1 MIIFLKKNNG
11 YFAMLLAV
19 TGFGAGPP
27 FVTLALKEFNIID
40 LLAVRFFIA
49 FLLML
54 IFCLIMRVD
63 ISIKQVGLK
72 PFLMGLLNP
81 FLVTL
86 SFHVGLLLTSPVNGV
101 AIISTLPIMQPFV
114 ARIFLNEKIEIKVII
129 GALITI
135 IGTYLLL
142 SSQSKSG
149 VGNYWGDLIIFLGI
163 LCASTNEVIGRRF
176 MQTKV
181 NQLSVNTFQYFT
193 GFILSFLILFI
204 IWPNSSFEHT
214 YHLKF
219 TPSVMAAL
227 TLSFITFAAYL
238 FYNYALRRVPVGRI
252 SLMYPLTGPIGATSA
267 WLVIDAEITFKIFIS
282 LAIILFGTIIPYID
296 KSFKSN

>member
-1 MIIFLKKNNG
+1 MLNFFKKNIG

-19 TGFGAGPP
+19 IGFGAGPP
-27 FVTLALKEFNIID
+27 FVTLALQEFYIID
-40 LLAVRFFIA
+40 LLAIRFFIA
-49 FLLML
+49 FLLMI

-86 SFHVGLLLTSPVNGV
+86 SFHIGLLLTSPVNGV
-101 AIISTLPIMQPFV
+101 AIISTLPLMQPFV
-114 ARIFLNEKIEIKVII
+114 ARIFLKEKIEIKVII
-129 GALITI
+129 GAFITL

-142 SSQSKSG
+142 TSQSKSG
-149 VGNYWGDLIIFLGI
+149 VGNYLGDLIIFLGI

-193 GFILSFLILFI
+193 GFVLSFLILFI
-204 IWPNSSFEHT
+204 IWPNSSFEYT

-219 TPSVMAAL
+219 TPSVIAAL

-238 FYNYALRRVPVGRI
+238 FYNFALRRVPVGRI

-267 WLVIDAEITFKIFIS
+267 WIVIDAEITLKIFMS
-282 LAIILFGTIIPYID
+282 LGIILLGTIIPYIN
-296 KSFKSN
+296 KK

>member
-1 MIIFLKKNNG
+1 MLNFFKKNIG

-19 TGFGAGPP
+19 IGFGAGPP
-27 FVTLALKEFNIID
+27 FVTLALQEFYIID
-40 LLAVRFFIA
+40 LLAIRFLIA
-49 FLLML
+49 FLLMI

-86 SFHVGLLLTSPVNGV
+86 SFHIGLLLTSPVNGV
-101 AIISTLPIMQPFV
+101 AIISTLPLIQPFV
-114 ARIFLNEKIEIKVII
+114 AKIFLKEKIEIKVII
-129 GALITI
+129 GAFITL

-142 SSQSKSG
+142 TSQSKSG
-149 VGNYWGDLIIFLGI
+149 VGNYLGDLIIFLGI

-193 GFILSFLILFI
+193 GFVLSFLILFI
-204 IWPNSSFEHT
+204 IWPNSSFEYT

-238 FYNYALRRVPVGRI
+238 FYNFALRRVPVGRI

-267 WLVIDAEITFKIFIS
+267 WIVIDAEITLKIFMS
-282 LAIILFGTIIPYID
+282 LGIILFGTIIPYID
-296 KSFKSN
+296 KK

>member
-1 MIIFLKKNNG
+1 
-11 YFAMLLAV
+11 
-19 TGFGAGPP
+19 
-27 FVTLALKEFNIID
+27 
-40 LLAVRFFIA
+40 
-49 FLLML
+49 
-54 IFCLIMRVD
+54 MRVD
-63 ISIKQVGLK
+63 ISIKEVGLK

-101 AIISTLPIMQPFV
+101 AIISTLPLMQPFV
-114 ARIFLNEKIEIKVII
+114 AKIFLNEKIEIKVII
-129 GALITI
+129 GVFITL

-142 SSQSKSG
+142 TSQFKLG
-149 VGNYWGDLIIFLGI
+149 VGNYLGDLIIFLGM
-163 LCASTNEVIGRRF
+163 LCASTNEVIGRKF

-193 GFILSFLILFI
+193 GFVLSFLILFI
-204 IWPNSSFEHT
+204 IWPNSSFEYT

-238 FYNYALRRVPVGRI
+238 FYNYALRRLPLGRI

-267 WLVIDAEITFKIFIS
+267 WIVIDAEINFKIFLS
-282 LAIILFGTIIPYID
+282 LGIILIGTIIPYINK
-296 KSFKSN
+296 KS

>member
-1 MIIFLKKNNG
+1 MLNFFKKNIG

-19 TGFGAGPP
+19 IGFGAGPP
-27 FVTLALKEFNIID
+27 FVTLALQEFYIID
-40 LLAVRFFIA
+40 LLAIRFLIA
-49 FLLML
+49 FLLMI

-86 SFHVGLLLTSPVNGV
+86 SFHIGLLLTSPVNGV
-101 AIISTLPIMQPFV
+101 AIISTLPLIQPFV
-114 ARIFLNEKIEIKVII
+114 AKIFLKEKIEIKVII
-129 GALITI
+129 GAFITL

-142 SSQSKSG
+142 TSQSKTG
-149 VGNYWGDLIIFLGI
+149 VGNYLGDLIIFLGI

-193 GFILSFLILFI
+193 GFVLSFLILFI
-204 IWPNSSFEHT
+204 IWPNSSFEYT

-238 FYNYALRRVPVGRI
+238 FYNFALRRVPVGRI

-267 WLVIDAEITFKIFIS
+267 WIVIDAEITLKIFMS
-282 LAIILFGTIIPYID
+282 LGIILLGTIIPYID
-296 KSFKSN
+296 KK

>member
-1 MIIFLKKNNG
+1 MKNFITNNIG
-11 YFAMLLAV
+11 YFAMLMAV
-19 TGFGAGPP
+19 IGFGSGPP
-27 FVTLALKEFNIID
+27 FVTLALEEFFIID
-40 LLAVRFFIA
+40 LLAVRFLIA
-49 FLLML
+49 FFLML
-54 IFCLIMRVD
+54 FFCLLMRVD
-63 ISIKQVGLK
+63 ISIKEVGLK

-101 AIISTLPIMQPFV
+101 AIISTLPLMQPFV
-114 ARIFLNEKIEIKVII
+114 AKIFLNEKIETKVII
-129 GALITI
+129 GVFITL

-142 SSQSKSG
+142 TSQFKLG
-149 VGNYWGDLIIFLGI
+149 VGSYLGDLIIFLGM
-163 LCASTNEVIGRRF
+163 LCASTNEVIGRKF

-193 GFILSFLILFI
+193 GFVLSFLILFI
-204 IWPNSSFEHT
+204 IWPNSSFEYT

-238 FYNYALRRVPVGRI
+238 FYNYALRRLPLGRI

-267 WLVIDAEITFKIFIS
+267 WIVIDAEINFKIFLS
-282 LAIILFGTIIPYID
+282 LGIILIGTIIPYINK
-296 KSFKSN
+296 KS

>member
-1 MIIFLKKNNG
+1 MLNFFKKNIG

-19 TGFGAGPP
+19 IGFGAGPP
-27 FVTLALKEFNIID
+27 FVTLALQEFYIID
-40 LLAVRFFIA
+40 LLAIRFLIA
-49 FLLML
+49 FLLMI

-86 SFHVGLLLTSPVNGV
+86 SFHIGLLLTSPVNGV
-101 AIISTLPIMQPFV
+101 AIISTLPLIQPFV
-114 ARIFLNEKIEIKVII
+114 AKIFLKEKIEIKVII
-129 GALITI
+129 GAFITL

-142 SSQSKSG
+142 TSQSKTG
-149 VGNYWGDLIIFLGI
+149 VGNYLGDLIIFLGI

-193 GFILSFLILFI
+193 GFVLSFLILFI
-204 IWPNSSFEHT
+204 IWPNSSFEYS

-238 FYNYALRRVPVGRI
+238 FYNFALRRVPVGRI

-267 WLVIDAEITFKIFIS
+267 WIVIDAEITLKIFIS
-282 LAIILFGTIIPYID
+282 LGIILLGTIIPYID
-296 KSFKSN
+296 KK

>member
-1 MIIFLKKNNG
+1 MLNFFKKNIG
-11 YFAMLLAV
+11 YFAMLMAV
-19 TGFGAGPP
+19 IGFGAGPP
-27 FVTLALKEFNIID
+27 FVTLALQEFYIID
-40 LLAVRFFIA
+40 LLAIRFFIA
-49 FLLML
+49 FLLMI

-86 SFHVGLLLTSPVNGV
+86 SFHIGLLLTSPVNGV
-101 AIISTLPIMQPFV
+101 AIISTLPLMQPFV
-114 ARIFLNEKIEIKVII
+114 ARIFLKEKIEIKVII
-129 GALITI
+129 GAFITL

-142 SSQSKSG
+142 TSQSKSG
-149 VGNYWGDLIIFLGI
+149 VGNYLGDLIIFLGI

-193 GFILSFLILFI
+193 GFVLSFLILFI
-204 IWPNSSFEHT
+204 IWPNSSFEYT

-238 FYNYALRRVPVGRI
+238 FYNFALRRVPVGRI

-267 WLVIDAEITFKIFIS
+267 WIVIDAEITLKIFIS
-282 LAIILFGTIIPYID
+282 LGIILLGTIIPYIN
-296 KSFKSN
+296 KK

>member
-1 MIIFLKKNNG
+1 MINFFKKNSG

-19 TGFGAGPP
+19 IGFGAGPP
-27 FVTLALKEFNIID
+27 FVTLALEEFYIID

-49 FLLML
+49 FLLMV
-54 IFCLIMRVD
+54 IFCFVMRVD

-101 AIISTLPIMQPFV
+101 AIISTLPLIQPFV
-114 ARIFLNEKIEIKVII
+114 ARIFLKEQIEIKVII
-129 GALITI
+129 GAFITV

-142 SSQSKSG
+142 TSQSKSG
-149 VGNYWGDLIIFLGI
+149 VGNYLGDLIIFLGI

-193 GFILSFLILFI
+193 GFVLSFLILFI
-204 IWPNSSFEHT
+204 IWPKSSFDYT
-214 YHLKF
+214 YHLEF
-219 TPSVMAAL
+219 TPSVIAAL

-238 FYNYALRRVPVGRI
+238 FYNYALRRVPIGRI

-267 WLVIDAEITFKIFIS
+267 WIVIDAEITLKIFIS
-282 LAIILFGTIIPYID
+282 LAIILIGTIIPYI
-296 KSFKSN
+296 KSTKSS